1 MQELFEKV
9 YRGNDLTIS
18 EMQQVGKAIFEEQL
32 TDSQISALLVGLKIK
47 GVAAAELTG
56 LAQVM

>member
-18 EMQQVGKAIFEEQL
+18 EMQQVGKAIFEE
-32 TDSQISALLVGLKIK
+32 
-47 GVAAAELTG
+47 
-56 LAQVM
+56 